1 MTKNFSAVHQFH
13 SGTSEG
19 DAITNQMFALQ
30 AVLRSMGF
38 ESHIYSQHIDYDGFQ
53 IRHIDSFVPSENELL
68 LVHHSMGYHLFNK
81 ILGFSNPIVTVYH
94 NITPARELNDVGF
107 KYFSHVGRNQLSLL
121 AQRSLAGIADSH
133 YNRKEM
139 LLAGFR
145 NVEIIPVRTNFREYE
160 VAGEL
165 RHPERDWLFVGRIAP
180 NKGQLEIIRA
190 FNQYHHNVDK
200 SARLYLVG
208 SHAMRSYVNSVGQEI
223 ENLNLTAQIDTTGKL
238 DDIALIHRYARAGV
252 FVSLSRHEGFGVPIL
267 EAMAAQVPVV
277 ALASSAVTETMGGAG
292 VLLDSSDP
300 HTVSLAVE
308 KVMTDSDY
316 RNEVLWRQNR
326 RLERITTFNVADAL
340 HRVLQ
345 RITGQSHA
353 VRVQVQ
359 GPIESSYSLAILN
372 RETAFQLD
380 TVDNFDISVY
390 PTEGPGD
397 YPPDL
402 DAITSI
408 PGLSAMF
415 DRGRSTSYPDVVI
428 RQMFPPR
435 VKDTTAGITLQ
446 YFGWE
451 ESLVPQEF
459 VSEFN
464 LHVHRIMTMS
474 TFVKEALKTSGV
486 TIPIDV
492 VGVGVRQPVS
502 SPNADIPELN
512 TLKRVRLLHISS
524 AFPRKGVDV
533 LLNSYFAEF
542 TSNDDVSLILKT
554 FPNQHNTVAT
564 HIEKLEQQY
573 PSAPHVVWI
582 DRDLPLNYL
591 GNLYGVADAYVHPA
605 RGEGFGLPVAEA
617 MLARVPVI
625 STATSGLADFV
636 DSSTAAVIP
645 SERTSAASHVSIAG
659 SEWFEPDSEAL
670 QLEMRS
676 LYEGSDSD
684 LRSHRITAAHLKIST
699 DFSWSTVGQRIQDS
713 VNASLGMPSSIK
725 VSHLTTFNS
734 RCGIAEYT
742 SLLRDG
748 LPHYVASS
756 IYANRDAWP
765 IDLDEEEDIVRIW
778 EQARNQDVQNLV
790 TALNLSD
797 SDVVHLQYNF
807 GFFAMED
814 LTTLIHRVQS
824 VKPVIVTLHRTIDL
838 DRGHEIVSLTHAADA
853 LKKVSAIVVHEEH
866 DVHRLSQF
874 GIVDNV
880 VHIPH
885 GAMPFMGH
893 RSGRQYSSSSGL
905 KIGTFGFLLPHK
917 GLDVVLHTLHSL
929 RAQGLEASLTALCSI
944 HPDPSSQVAHRQ
956 VLDLIQELKLFSHV
970 RLDTKFKS
978 VNEIHSE
985 LDDVDI
991 LVLPYTETE
1000 ESSSGVLAML
1010 LGIGKPIIAT
1020 DLAIFSG
1027 SRDALV
1033 TIPSPA
1039 RTDDLTAAISEL
1051 IRDPALMASKG
1062 RASAERAQEISW
1074 AAIGQQTAD
1083 LYASLTSEKLR

>member
-1 MTKNFSAVHQFH
+1 MPKNFSAIHQFH

-30 AVLRSMGF
+30 ATLHGMGF
-38 ESHIYSQHIDYDGFQ
+38 ESHIYSQHIDYDRSQ
-53 IRHIDSFVPSENELL
+53 VRHIDSFVPSEKELL
-68 LVHHSMGYHLFNK
+68 LVHHSMGHHLLNR
-81 ILGFSNPIVTVYH
+81 ILGFRNPIVTVYH
-94 NITPARELNDVGF
+94 NITPARELDDAGN
-107 KYFSHVGRNQLSLL
+107 KYFSQVGRNQLSLL

-139 LLAGFR
+139 LLAGFKQ
-145 NVEIIPVRTNFREYE
+145 VEIIPVRTTFREYE
-160 VAGEL
+160 VAGQL

-180 NKGQLEIIRA
+180 NKGQLEIIQA
-190 FNQYHHNVDK
+190 FNHYHHNVDK
-200 SARLYLVG
+200 SARLHLVG
-208 SHAMRSYVNSVGQEI
+208 SHNMRPYVDAVGKEI
-223 ENLNLTAQIDTTGKL
+223 ENLNLTAQIDAPGKL

-252 FVSLSRHEGFGVPIL
+252 FVSLSRHEGFGVPLL

-300 HTVSLAVE
+300 HTVSRAVE
-308 KVMTDSDY
+308 KVMTDADY

-326 RLERITTFNVADAL
+326 RLEKITTFNVAEAL

-345 RITGQSHA
+345 KISGKTQA
-353 VRVQVQ
+353 IRVQVQ

-372 RETAFQLD
+372 REAALQLD
-380 TVDNFDISVY
+380 AIEGFDVSVF

-397 YPPDL
+397 YPPNL
-402 DAITSI
+402 DAIASI

-415 DRGRSTSYPDVVI
+415 DRGRSTSYPDVII

-435 VKDTTAGITLQ
+435 VRDTTAGITLQ

-459 VSEFN
+459 AHNFN
-464 LHVHRIMTMS
+464 QHVQRIMTMS
-474 TFVKEALKTSGV
+474 SFVKDALIDSGV

-492 VGVGVRQPVS
+492 VGVGVRPPVS
-502 SPNADIPELN
+502 NPQAEIPEISDV
-512 TLKRVRLLHISS
+512 KRVRLLHISS
-524 AFPRKGVDV
+524 AFPRKGIDV
-533 LLNSYFAEF
+533 LLNAYFAEF
-542 TSNDDVSLILKT
+542 TSDDDVSLVLKT
-554 FPNQHNTVAT
+554 FPNQHNTVA
-564 HIEKLEQQY
+564 EQLNALVQAH
-573 PSAPHVVWI
+573 PQAPHVVWI
-582 DRDLPLNYL
+582 DRDLPLDHL
-591 GNLYGVADAYVHPA
+591 GNLYDIADAYVHPA

-625 STATSGLADFV
+625 STDTSGLADFV
-636 DSSTAAVIP
+636 DSTTAAVIP
-645 SERTSAASHVSIAG
+645 SKRTPAASHVSIPG
-659 SEWFEPDSEAL
+659 SEWFEPNREVL
-670 QLEMRS
+670 QRELRS
-676 LYEGSDSD
+676 LYEGSDSEI
-684 LRSHRITAAHLKIST
+684 RFQRVNAAHVKISS
-699 DFSWSTVGQRIQDS
+699 DLSWSAVGKRIQDS
-713 VNASLGMPSSIK
+713 VNAALSKPTSIK
-725 VSHLTTFNS
+725 VSHLSTFNS

-748 LPHYVASS
+748 LPQYVASS

-765 IDLDEEEDIVRIW
+765 IDLDEEEDVVRIW
-778 EQARNQDVQNLV
+778 EQARHQDVQNLV
-790 TALNLSD
+790 TALNISD
-797 SDVVHLQYNF
+797 SDVVHLQYNY

-814 LTTLIHRVQS
+814 LTTLINHVQG

-838 DRGHEIVSLTHAADA
+838 DRGHEIVSLAHAADA

-880 VHIPH
+880 VLIPH
-885 GAMPFMGH
+885 GAMPFKGQ
-893 RSGRQYSSSSGL
+893 RSGRRYSSGSEL

-917 GLDVVLHTLHSL
+917 GLEVTLTALHSL
-929 RAQGLEASLTALCSI
+929 NSRGIPTSLTALCSI
-944 HPDPSSQVAHRQ
+944 HPDPSSQAAHDR
-956 VLDLIQELKLFSHV
+956 VLEMINRWDLSSKV
-970 RLDTKFKS
+970 RLDTGFKS

-1010 LGIGKPIIAT
+1010 LGIGKPIITT

-1033 TIPSPA
+1033 TIPAPA
-1039 RTDDLTAAISEL
+1039 QSDDLTAAILDL
-1051 IRDPALMASKG
+1051 IQDPELMANKG
-1062 RASAERAQEISW
+1062 RATAKRAQEISW
-1074 AAIGQQTAD
+1074 GAIGEQTAD
-1083 LYASLTSEKLR
+1083 LYASVIR